1 MNYLVSM
8 VTEVPLIPDNV
19 LHLQIVSVFQFEL

>member
-1 MNYLVSM
+1 MSYLVSM

-19 LHLQIVSVFQFEL
+19 LHLQTVSVCVSV